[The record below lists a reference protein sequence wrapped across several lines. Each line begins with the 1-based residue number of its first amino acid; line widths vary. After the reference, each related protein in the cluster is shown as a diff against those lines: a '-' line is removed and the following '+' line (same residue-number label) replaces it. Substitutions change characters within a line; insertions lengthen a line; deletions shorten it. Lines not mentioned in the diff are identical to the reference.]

1 MDAHPA
7 VAHHQDARRI
17 CASLPTPRKRTLDRA
32 AHVMSD
38 QETGELDY
46 FQLKTTV
53 FNGNEKVLHELFD
66 AGILLY
72 RSVPLS
78 VWPTSNT

>member
-1 MDAHPA
+1 
-7 VAHHQDARRI
+7 
-17 CASLPTPRKRTLDRA
+17 
-32 AHVMSD
+32 MSD

>member
-1 MDAHPA
+1 
-7 VAHHQDARRI
+7 
-17 CASLPTPRKRTLDRA
+17 
-32 AHVMSD
+32 MSD

-78 VWPTSNT
+78 VWPTSSSNTNT